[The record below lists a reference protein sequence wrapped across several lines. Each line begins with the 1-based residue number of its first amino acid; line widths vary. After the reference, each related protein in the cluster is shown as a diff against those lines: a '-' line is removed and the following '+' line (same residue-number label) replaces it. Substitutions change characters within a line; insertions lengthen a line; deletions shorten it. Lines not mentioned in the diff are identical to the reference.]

1 MIRWYNNNVNK
12 KRKEGIKMK
21 NKNVVKFKNWK
32 GLIKVVSIN
41 EEKVQSVLYFDKE
54 SFEENIVDLVELYT
68 GSRNYKLKKVLF

>member
-1 MIRWYNNNVNK
+1 
-12 KRKEGIKMK
+12 MK

-41 EEKVQSVLYFDKE
+41 KEKVQSVLYFDKE

>member
-1 MIRWYNNNVNK
+1 
-12 KRKEGIKMK
+12 MK

-41 EEKVQSVLYFDKE
+41 KEKVQSVLYFDKE

-68 GSRNYKLKKVLF
+68 GSRNYQLKKVLF

>member
-1 MIRWYNNNVNK
+1 MK
-12 KRKEGIKMK
+12 KNI
-21 NKNVVKFKNWK
+21 VKFKIWK

-41 EEKVQSVLYFDKE
+41 KEKITSVLYLDKE